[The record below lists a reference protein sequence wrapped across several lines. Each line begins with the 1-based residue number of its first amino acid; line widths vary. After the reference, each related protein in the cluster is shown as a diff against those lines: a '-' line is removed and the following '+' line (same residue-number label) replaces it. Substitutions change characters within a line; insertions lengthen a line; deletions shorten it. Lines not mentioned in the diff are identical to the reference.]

1 MYKLTTCAEFDS
13 AHFLKDYNGKCSRL
27 HGHRWKVE
35 VTVGGEMLETS
46 GHSRGMIVDF
56 TKLRQDLKKETKRL
70 DHTLIIEKGSL
81 KESTI
86 KALKEEGFSLVEMPS
101 RPTAENL
108 AKHFYDY
115 MNSQGYMVIE
125 AKVYETP
132 NNVAA
137 YSEV

>member
-1 MYKLTTCAEFDS
+1 MRRISKQ
-13 AHFLKDYNGKCSRL
+13 RL
-27 HGHRWKVE
+27 NVR
-35 VTVGGEMLETS
+35 
-46 GHSRGMIVDF
+46 
-56 TKLRQDLKKETKRL
+56 
-70 DHTLIIEKGSL
+70 
-81 KESTI
+81 
-86 KALKEEGFSLVEMPS
+86 GFSLVEMPS

>member
-13 AHFLKDYNGKCSRL
+13 AHFLKDYNGKCARL

-35 VTVGGEMLETS
+35 ITVGGEKLEKEGS
-46 GHSRGMIVDF
+46 SRGMIVDF
-56 TKLRQDLKKETKRL
+56 SKLRQDLKKEAKRL
-70 DHTLIIEKGSL
+70 DHNLIIEKGSL
-81 KESTI
+81 KETTI
-86 KALKEEGFSLVEMPS
+86 KAMEDEGFTIVEMPL

-115 MNSQGYMVIE
+115 MTSRGYLVIE
-125 AKVYETP
+125 SKVYETP
-132 NNVAA
+132 NNIAA